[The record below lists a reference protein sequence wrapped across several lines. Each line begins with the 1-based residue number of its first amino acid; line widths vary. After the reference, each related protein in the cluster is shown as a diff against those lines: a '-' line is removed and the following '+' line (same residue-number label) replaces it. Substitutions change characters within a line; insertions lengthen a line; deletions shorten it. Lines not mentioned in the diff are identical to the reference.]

1 MSTTTLHIP
10 AREVLPGDEVTVTL
24 KVTSSREWDHML
36 WNIADAT
43 AGFGIVAPDAILLTV
58 RREDS
63 DAEIVEALR
72 AADICQRKTARVFI
86 AALRAAGWT
95 LTKTEAVGHA

>member
-24 KVTSSREWDHML
+24 KVTISREWDHML
-36 WNIADAT
+36 WNIADVI
-43 AGFGIVAPDAILLTV
+43 AGFGVVVAPDAILTV

-95 LTKTEAVGHA
+95 LTKTEAVGA